1 MAPSRP
7 SGPVPDPILPRPPD
21 FVAARDHALSHATA
35 WPRDLRRVIESG
47 TFDPPP
53 WNIIKGPMG
62 ERGDCAGVIALKGQR
77 VAAWGDTAR
86 ADPVFSVTK
95 SYLGVLAMIAFDQ
108 GLIPD
113 LARPVAELVADDRFS
128 SPRNRQVTWLQLLQQ
143 TSEWHGSLW
152 GIPDSVDRDR
162 QLSPTDD
169 PARFNRATPL
179 QPPGAYWDYNDARVN
194 ALCLALTRVYRRNL
208 ADVVAE
214 VLPGFHDRS
223 AWSWSGYGAAS
234 TCDVEGIPI
243 EVVVGGGH
251 WGGGMVSSAELDLA
265 FGTMIC
271 SGGKWNGRSVL
282 SEAALELLLAPC
294 PLQPVY
300 GALWWLNT
308 ERRLYPAAPASS
320 VFATGVGMN
329 VIWVDPRIQLVA
341 VAHWLDEAA
350 FPGFVEKVMAAA
362 A

>member
-1 MAPSRP
+1 
-7 SGPVPDPILPRPPD
+7 
-21 FVAARDHALSHATA
+21 
-35 WPRDLRRVIESG
+35 
-47 TFDPPP
+47 
-53 WNIIKGPMG
+53 MG
-62 ERGDCAGVIALKGQR
+62 ERGDPAGAIVLDGRR
-77 VAAWGDTAR
+77 VADWGDTTR

-95 SYLGVLAMIAFDQ
+95 SYLGVMAMAAFDR

-113 LARPVAELVADDRFS
+113 LTRPVADLIGDDHFA

-169 PARFNRATPL
+169 PARFGRATPL
-179 QPPGAYWDYNDARVN
+179 GPPGTYWDYNDTRVN

-208 ADVVAE
+208 ADVAAE
-214 VLPGFHDRS
+214 ILPGFQDRS

-234 TCDVEGIPI
+234 TCEVDGAPI
-243 EVVVGGGH
+243 EAVVGGGH
-251 WGGGMVSSAELDLA
+251 WGGGLVASVELDLA
-265 FGTMIC
+265 FGSMIC
-271 SGGKWNGRSVL
+271 AEIARNGRSVL
-282 SEAALELLLAPC
+282 SEAAVKLLFTPC

-320 VFATGVGMN
+320 VFAAGVGMN
-329 VIWVDPRIQLVA
+329 VIWIDPPIRLVA

>member
-1 MAPSRP
+1 MPP
-7 SGPVPDPILPRPPD
+7 FPPFGPMPDSTPATTPEFAAVRD
-21 FVAARDHALSHATA
+21 FALSHPTS
-35 WPRDLRRVIESG
+35 WPRDLRQVITGG

-62 ERGDCAGVIALKGQR
+62 QRGDPAGVITLQGQR
-77 VAAWGDTAR
+77 VAAWGDITR

-95 SYLGVLAMIAFDQ
+95 SYIGVLAMAAFDR

-113 LARPVAELVADDRFS
+113 LTRPVAELVSDSHFS

-143 TSEWHGSLW
+143 TSEWHGSVW

-179 QPPGAYWDYNDARVN
+179 QPPGTYWDYNDARVN
-194 ALCLALTRVYRRNL
+194 ALCLALTCVYRRNL
-208 ADVVAE
+208 GDVVAE
-214 VLPGFHDRS
+214 VLPGFQDRS
-223 AWSWSGYGAAS
+223 TWSWSGYGAAS
-234 TCDVEGIPI
+234 TCEVDGTPI

-251 WGGGMVSSAELDLA
+251 WGGGMVTSVELDLA
-265 FGTMIC
+265 FGSMIC
-271 SGGKWNGRSVL
+271 NGGAWNGRRVL
-282 SEAALELLLAPC
+282 SEAALESLLAPC
-294 PLQPVY
+294 PLQSVY

-308 ERRLYPAAPASS
+308 ERRLYPAAPASN

-329 VIWVDPRIQLVA
+329 IIWVDARIQLVA

-350 FPGFVEKVMAAA
+350 FPGFVEKVMAATA
-362 A
+362 